1 MKVASLILY
10 GVVYRPNVV
19 NTYSFFSKILSSL
32 TEMSKYLNLITQFR
46 LKCSLNYSLQS
57 VESNSNV
64 QVNDRL
70 DQALA
75 SRDLKHIL
83 TVHLS
88 PSFTL
93 LDKLVGSIRIFSLYA
108 RDRTNFQGFVVHC
121 VSCII
126 FLVSWTR
133 KHKRSMN
140 SWVVNWKIGFSIA
153 AELGKPYSI
162 MEET

>member
-1 MKVASLILY
+1 MTKH
-10 GVVYRPNVV
+10 
-19 NTYSFFSKILSSL
+19 
-32 TEMSKYLNLITQFR
+32 LNLITQVR
-46 LKCSLNYSLQS
+46 LRCSLNHSLQS

-93 LDKLVGSIRIFSLYA
+93 FDKLVGSILRTSLKN
-108 RDRTNFQGFVVHC
+108 TN
-121 VSCII
+121 S
-126 FLVSWTR
+126 S
-133 KHKRSMN
+133 
-140 SWVVNWKIGFSIA
+140 SIC
-153 AELGKPYSI
+153 EG
-162 MEET
+162 